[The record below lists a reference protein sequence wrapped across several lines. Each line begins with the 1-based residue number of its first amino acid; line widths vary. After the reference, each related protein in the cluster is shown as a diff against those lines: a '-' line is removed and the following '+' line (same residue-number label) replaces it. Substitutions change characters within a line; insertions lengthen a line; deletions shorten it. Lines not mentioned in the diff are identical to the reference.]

1 MILNPHELA
10 LCVAALDNAEKA
22 LREGLEAAARLG
34 MSMPA
39 GTDVTADE
47 MAALKDRIMNSAD
60 LVGDLTILEHR
71 ERLLKTR
78 EEQQ

>member
-22 LREGLEAAARLG
+22 LREGLAAAARLG
-34 MSMPA
+34 MSMPE

-47 MAALKDRIMNSAD
+47 MVALKDRIMKSAS
-60 LVGDLTILEHR
+60 LVGDLTILQHR
-71 ERLLKTR
+71 ERLLR
-78 EEQQ
+78 VRNEQR